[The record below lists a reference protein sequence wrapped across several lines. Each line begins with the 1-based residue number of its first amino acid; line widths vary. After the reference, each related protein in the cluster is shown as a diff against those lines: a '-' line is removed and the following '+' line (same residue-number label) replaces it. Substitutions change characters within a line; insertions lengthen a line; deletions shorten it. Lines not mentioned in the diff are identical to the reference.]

1 MTLASLTIDLDSL
14 YCYRQIYGLAESKQ
28 PENDV
33 YELALDRF
41 ADLLDRFGFKGTLF
55 CVARDLEMGTNARTL
70 RQLAKNGHE
79 IASHSLTHNYRL
91 SRLDAQ
97 AIETELLKSKEMIEE
112 AIGQPVHGFR
122 APGYNLA
129 PAFVEG
135 IRNAGYVYDASVFP
149 ATPYYLAKA
158 AILPLL
164 KARGRNSQSI
174 LGSPFVLAAPTEPY
188 RMGTPYWRRGNGLA
202 ELPISV
208 VPGLRLPMLGSLF
221 TLGGWKLV
229 ENMLRLLLATK
240 TPHVHVEFHG
250 VDFLDGPGDGLAPE
264 LLAQP
269 DLAVP
274 WSKKREALLRFFDAL
289 FLETEVLPLRDVVS
303 KLLPEISGNSNG

>member
-28 PENDV
+28 AENDV

-41 ADLLDRFGFKGTLF
+41 SDLLDRFGFRATLF
-55 CVARDLEMGTNARTL
+55 SIARDLEIGSNRDTL
-70 RQLAKNGHE
+70 RQLAKEGHE

-91 SRLDAQ
+91 SRLDVQ
-97 AIETELLKSKEMIEE
+97 AIETELVQSKTMIED
-112 AIGQPVHGFR
+112 AIGEPVQGFR
-122 APGYNLA
+122 APGYNLS
-129 PAFVEG
+129 PSLVEG
-135 IRNAGYVYDASVFP
+135 IRKAGYLYDSSVFP

-158 AILPLL
+158 AILPML
-164 KARGRNSQSI
+164 KARGRNSTSI

-188 RMGTPYWRRGNGLA
+188 RMGTPYWRKGSGLI

-229 ENMLRLLLATK
+229 WSQLKLLFAAK
-240 TPHVHVEFHG
+240 AKHIHIEFHG

-269 DLAVP
+269 DLAVS
-274 WSKKREALLRFFDAL
+274 WSQKKELYLRLFDAL
-289 FLETEVLPLRDVVS
+289 FLETDVLPLRNVAA
-303 KLLPEISGNSNG
+303 KLGQESSGKSGE